1 MADADGWMAPS
12 GPDPGES
19 RLHYRLRQA
28 IDALV
33 YGLVF
38 TFLTFLV
45 GILLAF
51 PLGYGWFGV
60 ELFLFLVGVAL
71 LGYASFQLRP
81 SKRWDVE
88 FDDDGFQITR
98 PNQSRVVGSRD
109 VSRFQR
115 AVQRIPPLPTVGLV
129 PEQRLS
135 SAAKLLV
142 ASVLILLSS
151 ILLEAALFW

>member
-1 MADADGWMAPS
+1 MAGADGWRAPN
-12 GPDPGES
+12 GPDPGER
-19 RLHYRLRQA
+19 RLRYRLRQV

-33 YGLVF
+33 YGVVITLI
-38 TFLTFLV
+38 TFLA
-45 GILLAF
+45 GILVAF
-51 PLGYGWFGV
+51 PLGYDWFGV

-88 FDDDGFQITR
+88 FEDDGFQLTR
-98 PNQSRVVGSRD
+98 PNESRVVGSRD
-109 VSRFQR
+109 VSRLQR
-115 AVQRIPPLPTVGLV
+115 AIQRIPPLPSVGLA

-135 SAAKLLV
+135 PAAKLLV